1 MCGLVIGAEEFWQ
14 PAAAIAVRLA
24 SNEATLHAVRFMV
37 RGLLENRMAI

>member
-1 MCGLVIGAEEFWQ
+1 MRGLVIGAEEFWQ
-14 PAAAIAVRLA
+14 PAAIAVRLA